1 MLCPVADQQQ
11 VGHGLRQPEESQPRG
26 GPGDGQAEGQAF
38 GEAGVLHGGSAGARQ
53 QLLLTR
59 LQKSQKVYLNM
70 KEVFSGSLNYYFIN

>member
-11 VGHGLRQPEESQPRG
+11 VGHGLRQPGESQPRG

-38 GEAGVLHGGSAGARQ
+38 GEAGVLHGGSAGAWQ
-53 QLLLTR
+53 KLLLTQ

-70 KEVFSGSLNYYFIN
+70 